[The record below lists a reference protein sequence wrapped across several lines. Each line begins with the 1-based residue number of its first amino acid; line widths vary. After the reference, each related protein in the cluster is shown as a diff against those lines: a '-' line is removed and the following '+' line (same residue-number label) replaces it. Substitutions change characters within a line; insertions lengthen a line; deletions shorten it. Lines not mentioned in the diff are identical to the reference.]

1 LITGPHQSIIARLTS
16 GGQGLPVL
24 ATICIDD
31 RSYFARTSAGSASM
45 RTYMVGTR

>member
-1 LITGPHQSIIARLTS
+1 MTGPHQSIIARFTS

-24 ATICIDD
+24 ATKRIEL
-31 RSYFARTSAGSASM
+31 RSYLARTSAGSASM